1 MTAFLTPASTRP
13 GAPGDGGLRVLEFAN
28 GGLVAGDRYIQS
40 RVQDGFQALAPH
52 IRQGS
57 VKTDSGGYR
66 PANNAFQVG
75 LRMWADNARRVVA
88 AQQRADSGYSA
99 GMGGAVNPTD
109 LTHKMARV
117 LAEKKA
123 PLRMQRLLSI
133 NSEVPPGAA
142 KYRIERTYS
151 AGQAVP
157 LRGQDVSQIPQANI
171 GGASMDANV
180 VVYVTRVRV
189 GWLENL
195 RAGFAGIDTEAR
207 KMAAARRVIDETI
220 DRVATLGDSSVD
232 LFGVFNH
239 PYMDVEVSSVT
250 IGGAS
255 TSTAEEISDAMSV
268 WANYASEASGGA
280 FEPNTVLMASKIHNY
295 MANKRFGSGSDR
307 TILEHFKKAHPHI
320 QKVEVVHRFDD
331 IGGSG
336 VHGMLFMR
344 SKDGQGDS
352 SLELV
357 VPMAQTVLPP
367 QVGSLSTDM
376 VIATMFGGVLQTSAG
391 DNLFVLAGGR

>member
-13 GAPGDGGLRVLEFAN
+13 GAPGDGGLRILEFAD
-28 GGLVAGDRYIQS
+28 GGFVAGDRYIHS

-52 IRQGS
+52 IREGV
-57 VKTDSGGYR
+57 VKTDSGSFR
-66 PANNAFQVG
+66 KANNAFQVG
-75 LRMWADNARRVVA
+75 LKMWADNAKRVVA
-88 AQQRADSGYSA
+88 AQRADSGYSA
-99 GMGGAVNPTD
+99 GMGGAINPAD
-109 LTHKMARV
+109 LTHKMSRI
-117 LAEKKA
+117 LSEKKA
-123 PLRMQRLLSI
+123 PLRMQRLLSV

-151 AGQAVP
+151 TGQAVP
-157 LRGQDVSQIPQANI
+157 LRGQDVAGIPQANI
-171 GGASMDANV
+171 GGASMDAPV

-195 RAGFAGIDTEAR
+195 RAGFAGLDVEAR
-207 KMAAARRVIDETI
+207 KMAAARRVIDETV
-220 DRVATLGDSSVD
+220 DRIATLGDSSVG

-255 TSTAEEISDAMSV
+255 TSTQEEIADAMST

-280 FEPNTVLMASKIHNY
+280 FEPNVVLMASKLHNY

-307 TILEHFKKAHPHI
+307 TILEHFKQAHPHI
-320 QKVEVVHRFDD
+320 KRIEIVHRFDD

-336 VHGMLFMR
+336 THGMLFMR
-344 SKDGQGDS
+344 SKDAEGDS

-367 QVGSLSTDM
+367 QVGSLATDM